1 MCTPSRSRRRCGP
14 RARARALHAPL
25 PWPPV
30 AGPLAPA
37 PQGATGP
44 KGAQGPQGETGPPA
58 DNQETY
64 EILDEVFFSDPI
76 TGTYDGILGR
86 LELVDKWQVPPE
98 YVLSEYLDNV
108 LRLPDEFETL
118 EYYMSSVIQELE
130 IKMTDNTIAGLR
142 QLDIELTDKTQRNG
156 ARMEELDKK
165 TKDNVLLLQSRIE
178 ANLNKID
185 TNAKDVTS
193 YVDTQIDALD
203 AKMQKHVA
211 AEIAK
216 LGGNGQSD
224 PKEIRTLGTLSGSWC
239 CDGDK
244 TTLYFTTAWD
254 GTGDPLDD
262 SPAQVVQVNDVVCV
276 PGRGHY
282 TVVGSYSN
290 AHTDGVDIDTGA
302 WT

>member
-1 MCTPSRSRRRCGP
+1 M
-14 RARARALHAPL
+14 
-25 PWPPV
+25 
-30 AGPLAPA
+30 
-37 PQGATGP
+37 
-44 KGAQGPQGETGPPA
+44 
-58 DNQETY
+58 NQETY

-224 PKEIRTLGTLSGSWC
+224 EARRRLAAAHRRARPSRAPVLDRLPDALTLPRRQASNGDSNEENKENGNSENGNSENGLPGSTEAMPCNPRKDATCCSTPRAPPPRPPRLPARPPARPRRLRSVRARAQRTPTSARTSC
-239 CDGDK
+239 
-244 TTLYFTTAWD
+244 
-254 GTGDPLDD
+254 
-262 SPAQVVQVNDVVCV
+262 S
-276 PGRGHY
+276 
-282 TVVGSYSN
+282 
-290 AHTDGVDIDTGA
+290 
-302 WT
+302 